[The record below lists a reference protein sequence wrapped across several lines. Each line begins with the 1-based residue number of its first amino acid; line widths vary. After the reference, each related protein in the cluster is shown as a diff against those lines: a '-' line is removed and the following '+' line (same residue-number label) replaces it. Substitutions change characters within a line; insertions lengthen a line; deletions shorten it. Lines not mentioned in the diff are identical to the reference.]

1 MAAFIDEL
9 LNEGTDVE
17 VLSFAQPV
25 LKTLET
31 CTALQ
36 KTPTDIKTSDSL
48 QFLPY
53 EAAMDSGSSYPLYGV
68 VTTQVVSP
76 RNCTIITEG
85 TKYTY
90 VSRAFYILEKLSIM
104 I

>member
-36 KTPTDIKTSDSL
+36 KPQADLRTSDSL
-48 QFLPY
+48 QFLPH
-53 EAAMDSGSSYPLYGV
+53 EAATESGSSYPLYGV
-68 VTTQVVSP
+68 VTSQVVSP
-76 RNCTIITEG
+76 RNCIIVTEG
-85 TKYTY
+85 TKYT
-90 VSRAFYILEKLSIM
+90 V
-104 I
+104 